1 MCELLPDKF
10 PEEVQQKL
18 AAIDERLDHL
28 TVGVNAIGEMMNQA
42 SEGLNSL
49 FQQFASGGGIMGL
62 LGALKGG
69 GKNG

>member
-1 MCELLPDKF
+1 MTDYVTDEATLLDKV
-10 PEEVQQKL
+10 VQRLDQ
-18 AAIDERLDHL
+18 IDTRLDHL

-42 SEGLNSL
+42 SEGLNGL

-69 GKNG
+69 K